1 MTVLGVGMDVVE
13 VDSFASLVAASG
25 SAFES
30 RVFTDHELD
39 AADQLPGSRRD
50 KFLASRFAVKE
61 ALVKAWFAAL
71 PSGAPLLAETETWAG
86 IEVRND
92 SFGRPSVHLLEPV
105 SGVFAQ
111 SLGEV
116 NTHVSLSH
124 EDTIASA
131 VVIIDRTN
139 GGE

>member
-1 MTVLGVGMDVVE
+1 M
-13 VDSFASLVAASG
+13 
-25 SAFES
+25 
-30 RVFTDHELD
+30 
-39 AADQLPGSRRD
+39 
-50 KFLASRFAVKE
+50 KE

-71 PSGAPLLAETETWAG
+71 PTGAPLLAETETWAG

-105 SGVFAQ
+105 SGVFTQ

-131 VVIIDRTN
+131 VVIIDRLT